1 MKNKNVMKSS
11 LSELLLPYN
20 TRHIVCRQHRNHH
33 NHHHNNPIAL
43 RLRTPRSRLFS
54 TAALRSSSAHKKHTA
69 LRMGRDPVLTSVA
82 SNHPHTTKPLSHLST
97 QPISNI
103 YPTHKQSPQ
112 PPIAFKD
119 KAALMGISSRI
130 SRAVANCPDTTL
142 SLDLRNKLGLRG
154 IMPPAVDTPDIQIER
169 CLARIRAKTS
179 NLDKYTPQLSCTL
192 TQIRV
197 SR

>member
-1 MKNKNVMKSS
+1 MKSS
-11 LSELLLPYN
+11 LSELLLLPYN

-54 TAALRSSSAHKKHTA
+54 TAALRSSSTHKKHTA

-130 SRAVANCPDTTL
+130 ARAVVLIAQIQHCRSICEISSDSGASCLLQSIHPTSKLKDVLRESEPKRPISTSTPHNCP
-142 SLDLRNKLGLRG
+142 
-154 IMPPAVDTPDIQIER
+154 V
-169 CLARIRAKTS
+169 C
-179 NLDKYTPQLSCTL
+179 
-192 TQIRV
+192 
-197 SR
+197 